1 MQHYRIQ
8 RQGLPIGDAADP
20 HSFSTWFCGFVV
32 TLPHPFFHCDH
43 HFSTLLRPSQLF
55 SIFATLFNS
64 SQISSLPTSAQLFS
78 HLPCSSQ
85 LFSMT
90 LTSAHL
96 VWTLLNSS
104 QLFSPLVTSSTLPT
118 SYHLRSTHLTSF
130 SAHLNS
136 SHLLNSGQLFSTL
149 LTSCHRDAYTQS
161 KLYTEK
167 HLHTASSY
175 TEKLFIDRSVYA
187 QQAFTHSKL
196 LHREAFTRRKL
207 SHREAFTQTQSKL
220 FHRASFCTEK
230 LLHKASF
237 YTQQFFT
244 QRSFTLSSYTKRSFY
259 TEKILHRASFFTAQ
273 DFAQRKFLHREGF
286 TQSKL
291 LHREAFTH
299 SMLLHRSCYTG
310 CAKIVRNICC
320 QSNIRDLRFW
330 AAKDAKSI
338 LHAAAAPGCSGDWVA
353 KHTRISHN
361 SYTHCTSET
370 GSTPK
375 RKNDD
380 FEALFKRNFTRKII
394 STKMKKNLLPK
405 RHSQLSCC
413 HYNTIYDR
421 QLEDTRVLRTHPQQ
435 RTLTQPFHCDLQR
448 LSCKTHF
455 CTAAK
460 QIAAPKPDFD
470 AQAEKRRFWST
481 F

>member
-1 MQHYRIQ
+1 
-8 RQGLPIGDAADP
+8 
-20 HSFSTWFCGFVV
+20 
-32 TLPHPFFHCDH
+32 
-43 HFSTLLRPSQLF
+43 
-55 SIFATLFNS
+55 
-64 SQISSLPTSAQLFS
+64 
-78 HLPCSSQ
+78 
-85 LFSMT
+85 MT

-273 DFAQRKFLHREGF
+273 AFAQRKFLHREGF

-353 KHTRISHN
+353 KHTRLSHN

-370 GSTPK
+370 GSRRPSGKTTILKHFLQGILQGKSSAPKWKKICCQSAIRNFHAATTIRFTTVSWKTQEYYARTRSSEPWRSHSTAICRDWVAKHTFAQQLNKLQLRNRISTPK

-380 FEALFKRNFTRKII
+380 FEALVKRNFTRKII
-394 STKMKKNLLPK
+394 SIKMKKNLLPK
-405 RHSQLSCC
+405 HHSQ
-413 HYNTIYDR
+413 
-421 QLEDTRVLRTHPQQ
+421 
-435 RTLTQPFHCDLQR
+435 FHAASTMR
-448 LSCKTHF
+448 FTTVSCKTQMVLLITHAPAASRNLDTVIPLRLN
-455 CTAAK
+455 CT
-460 QIAAPKPDFD
+460 
-470 AQAEKRRFWST
+470 T
-481 F
+481 H